1 MIACSTINV
10 KSLFPYYG
18 GKFNQLRDILGIMGE
33 HLGSFDVVVDVFGG
47 SGKVLLNIPQEWEKM
62 KVYNDINEELYITFK
77 VLQDPRKR
85 VQLSRKLRLAFSHS
99 GIFRDMRRRHFRS
112 DVDTAFKVLYLQTYS
127 YMGDGSTYGRY
138 YKGHKVKRFSIENF
152 IYVRDWMI
160 ENMDF
165 RDLMDRYKRERV
177 FFYLDP
183 PYISSGKK
191 YRYSFSINDM
201 KDLKYKMEA
210 HKGSHILNLS
220 SFDEGREE
228 IFGEPNRMMDYSN
241 PLNNHGKVRW
251 GCGYWW
257 RFG

>member
-1 MIACSTINV
+1 MIAYSTIIM

-18 GKFNQLRDILGIMGE
+18 GKFNQLKDILGIMGE
-33 HLGSFDVVVDVFGG
+33 HLNSFDVVVDVFGG
-47 SGKVLLNIPQEWEKM
+47 SEKVLLNIPEEWKKM

-85 VQLSRKLRLAFSHS
+85 LQLSRKLRLAFSHS

-138 YKGHKVKRFSIENF
+138 YKGHRVKRFSIENF
-152 IYVRDWMI
+152 IYVRDWVI

-165 RDLMDRYKRERV
+165 RDLMDRYNRERV

-191 YRYSFSINDM
+191 YR
-201 KDLKYKMEA
+201 LQLL
-210 HKGSHILNLS
+210 H
-220 SFDEGREE
+220 
-228 IFGEPNRMMDYSN
+228 
-241 PLNNHGKVRW
+241 
-251 GCGYWW
+251 
-257 RFG
+257 